1 MKSIVF
7 TLLHTVGVTWFAAWW
22 SRKQVRILCYH
33 GVTRRTERIRYNPH
47 GLHVRYNRFVAHLNY
62 LQRHYRVI
70 SLSQYLTAR
79 REGRQLPDYSVIL
92 TFDDG
97 YRNFLTVIAPA
108 LAERKMPASVFLIT
122 DRIREGPNAKL
133 NGHWTPADDESS
145 LSWTEAQILRQQQ
158 NIEFGSHTCSH
169 SELPSL
175 SSQETGR
182 EIHDS
187 YAAIVA
193 NINNR
198 EVALAYPRG
207 KYSDSVVEKVRSV
220 GYACALTTDVGIND
234 MKGDLFK
241 LKRILIGDDDDLPA
255 FAARVSGL
263 ARWLKLFHPSRR
275 RQRVNC

>member
-1 MKSIVF
+1 MKSIIF
-7 TLLHTVGVTWFAAWW
+7 TLLHTVGLTWFAAWW
-22 SRKQVRILCYH
+22 NRRQVRILCYH
-33 GVTRRTERIRYNPH
+33 GVTRRTERIYHNPH
-47 GLHVRYNRFVAHLNY
+47 GLHVRYNRFVAHLDY

-70 SLSQYLTAR
+70 SLNQYLAAK

-122 DRIREGPNAKL
+122 DRIRERRDAKL
-133 NGHWTPADDESS
+133 NGHWTPVDDESS
-145 LSWTEAQILRQQQ
+145 LSWTEAQTLQRQQ

-169 SELPSL
+169 AELPSL

-182 EIHDS
+182 EIRDS
-187 YAAIVA
+187 YAAIVS

-207 KYSDSVVEKVRSV
+207 KYSDSIVEQARAV

-234 MKGDLFK
+234 MKDDPFK

-263 ARWLKLFHPSRR
+263 ARWLKLFHRSRIATKS
-275 RQRVNC
+275 